1 MNRRHMTDDH
11 HGRTAGRAT
20 LLVRAVDEI
29 LGTHSHREEAVP
41 PHPPEPGHDNCGE
54 LAAIGFHE
62 AGQGPDRADVQ
73 DSPSA
78 AGSPSLVFP
87 TTFRQVKP
95 SMAAAVLGLGAGD
108 MSAGYVRPV
117 AATDPVPHQRIR
129 MDAGRLR
136 KWLTEQL
143 VSALLPGD
151 PGRPAWRPRT
161 A

>member
-1 MNRRHMTDDH
+1 
-11 HGRTAGRAT
+11 
-20 LLVRAVDEI
+20 
-29 LGTHSHREEAVP
+29 
-41 PHPPEPGHDNCGE
+41 
-54 LAAIGFHE
+54 
-62 AGQGPDRADVQ
+62 
-73 DSPSA
+73 
-78 AGSPSLVFP
+78 
-87 TTFRQVKP
+87 
-95 SMAAAVLGLGAGD
+95 

-117 AATDPVPHQRIR
+117 AATDPVPHQRLR